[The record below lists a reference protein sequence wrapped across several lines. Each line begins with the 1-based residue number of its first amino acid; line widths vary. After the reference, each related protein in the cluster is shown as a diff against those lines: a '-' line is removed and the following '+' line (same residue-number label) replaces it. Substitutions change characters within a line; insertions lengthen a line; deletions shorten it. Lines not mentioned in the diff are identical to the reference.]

1 MGKQVIDTHVSN
13 VRVMES
19 NIHNNK
25 SMGKSLYSN
34 NIVKNCRD
42 NCVEVEST
50 VLDNCTNT
58 PVTPIGLSSGVVA
71 RIPVVLAEFTIR
83 FNLHAYVDL
92 PEQALEIKNV
102 KKRIKITQCILL
114 QPTNVLFIKGFVR
127 KVIDY
132 TTRKCSKRDGV
143 CGEIHHCTIDVP
155 FECSTPISFTT
166 PPATLLTNT
175 EEEFEYFRRSELP
188 NQHFAEKDH
197 LLSGDLS
204 EINQFKP
211 ENFNELPFCDLI
223 TANIYEFDEFIGRE
237 ASYKDMLPFEEG
249 LFSRLEEKMV
259 IELTLQLLQ
268 NRRVSIGSTSGRDN
282 YRCDD

>member
-92 PEQALEIKNV
+92 PEQA
-102 KKRIKITQCILL
+102 
-114 QPTNVLFIKGFVR
+114 
-127 KVIDY
+127 
-132 TTRKCSKRDGV
+132 
-143 CGEIHHCTIDVP
+143 
-155 FECSTPISFTT
+155 
-166 PPATLLTNT
+166 
-175 EEEFEYFRRSELP
+175 
-188 NQHFAEKDH
+188 
-197 LLSGDLS
+197 
-204 EINQFKP
+204 
-211 ENFNELPFCDLI
+211 
-223 TANIYEFDEFIGRE
+223 
-237 ASYKDMLPFEEG
+237 
-249 LFSRLEEKMV
+249 
-259 IELTLQLLQ
+259 
-268 NRRVSIGSTSGRDN
+268 
-282 YRCDD
+282 